1 MAKEELSESKSTGTS
16 SSDNEPETHEKT
28 STDYEKQRQLR
39 IADNKARMEALGLR
53 SMAISL
59 MGSSK
64 NTKQSKGKPRCKR
77 VSVKEEEDDEYCPN
91 DEEGEDEEDSGG
103 GFSDSDA
110 EFDEKRVNCKKS
122 KAPSGKV
129 KRKKMKSIKDVSL
142 QKSTNITDFMD
153 EDEALMQAIALSLK
167 DSGEISGMH
176 HCGPSQVSN
185 AQIASTK
192 IEKEDNTRRRKRKS
206 LSSRVQMTADELI
219 IHFCQFDEVGKGSIT
234 IRDLQRMAAIHDFTW
249 TDKELADMIQCFDS
263 DKDGKLTLD
272 DFRNIGMR
280 CNMLQGTESS

>member
-1 MAKEELSESKSTGTS
+1 MAKEELCESESTGTS

-39 IADNKARMEALGLR
+39 IADNKAKMEALGLR
-53 SMAISL
+53 NMAISL

-64 NTKQSKGKPRCKR
+64 DTKQRKGKPRFKR

-91 DEEGEDEEDSGG
+91 NEEDEDEEDSGG
-103 GFSDSDA
+103 GFSDSDE
-110 EFDEKRVNCKKS
+110 EFDEKSVNCKKS
-122 KAPSGKV
+122 KAHSGKV
-129 KRKKMKSIKDVSL
+129 KGKKMKSIKDVSL
-142 QKSTNITDFMD
+142 QKSTGITDFMD

-167 DSGEISGMH
+167 DSGEISGMQ
-176 HCGPSQVSN
+176 HCGPSQGSN
-185 AQIASTK
+185 AQIAS
-192 IEKEDNTRRRKRKS
+192 INEKEDNTRRRKRKS
-206 LSSRVQMTADELI
+206 LSSRVRMTADELI
-219 IHFCQFDEVGKGSIT
+219 IHFCQFDEVGKGSVT

-272 DFRNIGMR
+272 DFRNIAMR